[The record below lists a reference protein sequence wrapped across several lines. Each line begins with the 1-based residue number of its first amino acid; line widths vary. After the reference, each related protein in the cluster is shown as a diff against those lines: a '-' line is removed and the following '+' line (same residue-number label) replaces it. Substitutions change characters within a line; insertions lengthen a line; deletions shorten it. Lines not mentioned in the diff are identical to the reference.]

1 MYDVDVVCME
11 ILGKIWWFC
20 DKIFKVIGG
29 CGVWKKYIYKL
40 KWKKNWYVYDIG
52 LDGII
57 VIGFWEC

>member
-1 MYDVDVVCME
+1 M
-11 ILGKIWWFC
+11 K
-20 DKIFKVIGG
+20 
-29 CGVWKKYIYKL
+29 KKYIYKL

>member
-29 CGVWKKYIYKL
+29 CGVS
-40 KWKKNWYVYDIG
+40 KKNEYIN
-52 LDGII
+52 
-57 VIGFWEC
+57 